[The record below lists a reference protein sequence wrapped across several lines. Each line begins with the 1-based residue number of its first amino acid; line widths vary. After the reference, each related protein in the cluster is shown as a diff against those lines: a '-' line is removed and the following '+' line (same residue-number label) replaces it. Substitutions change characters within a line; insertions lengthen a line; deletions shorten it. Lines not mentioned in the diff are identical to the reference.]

1 MPDIKI
7 EYNPERDNK
16 YFPPI
21 RTWFSEEL
29 LSSAVGESIIENE
42 FRQLIR
48 MAVERR
54 PQVQRQ
60 DVAGA
65 ER

>member
-7 EYNPERDNK
+7 EYNPERDNE

-21 RTWFSEEL
+21 RTWFSAEL
-29 LSSAVGESIIENE
+29 LSSTDGERIIENE

-48 MAVERR
+48 MAVERS
-54 PQVQRQ
+54 Q
-60 DVAGA
+60 
-65 ER
+65 